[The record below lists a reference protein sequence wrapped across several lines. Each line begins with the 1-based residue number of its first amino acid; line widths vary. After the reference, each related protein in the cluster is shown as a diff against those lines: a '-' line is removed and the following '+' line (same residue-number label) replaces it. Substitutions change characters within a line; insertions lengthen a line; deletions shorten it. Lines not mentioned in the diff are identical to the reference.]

1 MTKKEVYV
9 AKMKTQLDELNADIE
24 KLEGKTQEATDELR
38 EKYIEEMKKLR
49 HQSIVATTKFDE
61 LKAAGEE
68 SWENMV
74 AEVEKVRDAFTNS
87 FKYFKAQL

>member
-24 KLEGKTQEATDELR
+24 KLEEKTKEATDDMR
-38 EKYIEEMKKLR
+38 EKYIDEMKKLR
-49 HQSIVATTKFDE
+49 QQSTMATTKFDE

-74 AEVEKVRDAFTNS
+74 AEVEKVRDAFTSS